1 MKKFRVRSI
10 LAAIWA
16 AGMLTVQPT
25 AAFALGD
32 VELDCTAA
40 TVSDNWAQSAKFT
53 YSPEDPN
60 APTGF
65 DATRMTEDSVVRV
78 SYELIEVHEL
88 PEGEATGYPV
98 ELVFQSWSDPDTPL
112 TDSDGRVWA
121 TVAPSSIDEGNNIE
135 YFKYSDIA
143 KAYGTN
149 DFGKVDRMLF
159 SSTNDARMKVTSV
172 TVTECKETGDHW
184 VASAGAEAERA
195 SRDRSLAV
203 IVGGTA
209 LILAM
214 IMGIIWF
221 ILGKKTGEAFDLAT
235 GEFIDKRDAV

>member
-159 SSTNDARMKVTSV
+159 SSTNDAKMKVTSV

>member
-159 SSTNDARMKVTSV
+159 SSTNDAKMKVTSV

-221 ILGKKTGEAFDLAT
+221 RLGKKTGEAFDLAT

>member
-60 APTGF
+60 APAGF

-159 SSTNDARMKVTSV
+159 SSTNDAKMKVTSV

-184 VASAGAEAERA
+184 VASAGAEAEKA

>member
-60 APTGF
+60 APAGF

-112 TDSDGRVWA
+112 TDSDG
-121 TVAPSSIDEGNNIE
+121 TCPP
-135 YFKYSDIA
+135 
-143 KAYGTN
+143 
-149 DFGKVDRMLF
+149 
-159 SSTNDARMKVTSV
+159 ARD
-172 TVTECKETGDHW
+172 G
-184 VASAGAEAERA
+184 
-195 SRDRSLAV
+195 
-203 IVGGTA
+203 
-209 LILAM
+209 
-214 IMGIIWF
+214 
-221 ILGKKTGEAFDLAT
+221 
-235 GEFIDKRDAV
+235 